1 MASEILLEMIDVAK
15 AYGPRLLFS
24 NLSLRIAS
32 GEGILLTGANGSGKS
47 SLLRLAAGLSKPM
60 AGTIRRR
67 GKTAFLSHAT
77 FLYPG
82 LTALENLAFWRGA
95 DSENAEGMVL
105 EEALDLVGL
114 APRAHDQ
121 VRHFSRGMSQRLNFA
136 RVLAADADIYLL
148 DEPFSG
154 LDQNSAQV
162 IMDELLRR
170 KKAGAAL
177 FTISHDPER
186 DAALADNMYL
196 LAEKRLTRLK
206 SRDQACASP

>member
-1 MASEILLEMIDVAK
+1 MASEIPLEMINVAK

-24 NLSLRIAS
+24 NLSLRLAP

-47 SLLRLAAGLSKPM
+47 SLLRLAAGLSKPG
-60 AGTIRRR
+60 AGTVRRR
-67 GKTAFLSHAT
+67 GKTAFLGHAT

-95 DSENAEGMVL
+95 DSGGAAGMAL

-114 APRAHDQ
+114 SPQAHDQ
-121 VRHFSRGMSQRLNFA
+121 VRRFSRGMAQRLNFA
-136 RVLAADADIYLL
+136 RVLAANADIYLL

-162 IMDELLRR
+162 ILEELLRR

-177 FTISHDPER
+177 FIISHNPER
-186 DAALADNMYL
+186 DAALADNICL
-196 LAEKRLTRLK
+196 LAEKRLSYLK
-206 SRDQACASP
+206 RRDQACGGS